1 MSMIERWILFLVA
14 VVIQSSGITLVVKS
28 LLGTSPIS
36 SLPYVMSF
44 TFPFTLGET
53 TFAVNM
59 LFVAGQFLILKK
71 KFTLLH
77 AMQIP
82 ATMIFAYFIDVFMN
96 VFQWVTPEFY
106 GWKMLVLLVGASL
119 VSLGVSLQGIADVL
133 KLPGDGIV
141 YVISDTYHFDFG
153 KVKTTNDVLLVSL
166 ALLLSYLAMGDIEGV
181 REGTVISA
189 LITGGIARFFLLHL
203 STWKD
208 GRRVLRISF

>member
-1 MSMIERWILFLVA
+1 MSLARRWLLFFLA
-14 VVIQSSGITLVVKS
+14 VTIQSSGIALVVKS
-28 LLGTSPIS
+28 FLGTSPIS

-59 LFVAGQFLILKK
+59 LFVLGQYLILKK
-71 KFTLLH
+71 NFTKLH
-77 AMQIP
+77 ALQIP
-82 ATMIFAYFIDVFMN
+82 ATMVFAYGIDFFMDL
-96 VFQWVTPEFY
+96 FRIVTPDAYWE
-106 GWKMLVLLVGASL
+106 KMAVLLIGASL
-119 VSLGVSLQGIADVL
+119 VSLGISLQGIADVL

-153 KVKTTNDVLLVSL
+153 KVKTANDVLLVSL
-166 ALLLSYLAMGDIEGV
+166 ALLLSYIAMGDIEGI

-189 LITGGIARFFLLHL
+189 LITGVIARFFLLHL

-208 GRRVLRISF
+208 GRRVLSLKW